1 MTDTQIF
8 AFLVM
13 PFLFILTCS
22 MVIFSSRKTEAE
34 KPANSPEPVA
44 RPNSYTRKSRRQ
56 QTASKRADAAK
67 D

>member
-22 MVIFSSRKTEAE
+22 MVIFGSRKTEAE